1 MARVCPKRGVI
12 PPLVTPL
19 AKSGELDSAALDRII
34 ERIVQAGA
42 DGVFALGT
50 TGEAPSLSH
59 AMRFEIV
66 RRVCELA
73 GGRVPVLVGVT
84 DTSLEEAVELA
95 VHAHQCGSSAIVAAP
110 PFYFP
115 VSQDELFE
123 FMKAL
128 AAASPLPLFL
138 YNFPAMTKITFEL
151 DTLKR
156 LARLPNVAGLKD
168 SSGDLDYFR
177 AALHA
182 VADVEDFAVFMGP
195 EEMMAEGLHLG
206 AAGGVTGGANLFPD
220 LFVGL
225 YRAVIEGRAEDER
238 RLQARLMEISAKIY
252 ELGGYG
258 SGFLRSIK
266 AAMSICG
273 LCENVLAP
281 PHLPLTKAQ
290 CERLRARLEEMGLL
304 TPEGEPAL
312 RL

>member
-1 MARVCPKRGVI
+1 MEQVCPKRGVI

-19 AKSGELDSAALDRII
+19 TRSGELDAAALGRIL
-34 ERIVQAGA
+34 ERMIHAGV

-50 TGEAPSLSH
+50 TAEAPSLSH

-66 RRVCELA
+66 RAVCEMA
-73 GGRVPVLVGVT
+73 NGRVPVLVGVT
-84 DTSLEEAVELA
+84 DTSLEEAIELA
-95 VHAHQCGSSAIVAAP
+95 VHAHQCGAVAAVAAP

-115 VSQDELFE
+115 VTQDELFE
-123 FMKAL
+123 FMKLL
-128 AAASPLPLFL
+128 ASASPVPVFL
-138 YNFPAMTKITFEL
+138 YNFPGMTKINFEL

-156 LARLPNVAGLKD
+156 LARLPNVTGLKD

-182 VADVEDFAVFMGP
+182 VAEVDDFAVFMGP
-195 EEMMAEGLHLG
+195 EEMLAEGLHLG
-206 AAGGVTGGANLFPD
+206 AAGGVTGGANLFPE

-238 RLQARLMEISAKIY
+238 RLQARVTEISEKIY

-258 SGFLRSIK
+258 SGFLRSMK
-266 AAMSICG
+266 AAMAICG
-273 LCENVLAP
+273 LCENVMAP
-281 PHLPLTKAQ
+281 PHLPLDEAR
-290 CERLRARLEEMGLL
+290 CELVRARLEEMGLL